1 MGTVRFG
8 ENPLEVITYIL
19 ISALLI
25 FYLDIITPLGLVVW
39 VLYFI
44 PLFLTLFIKWKYSSY
59 VGAGIFILLITIS
72 FFLSPRDMLE
82 LFALVNRVFFAVL
95 LIVMA
100 FFIAQYKQNVENL
113 RASEERYRYLT
124 EWSPVAIL
132 VQEEGKILYI
142 NPAGIHLFAGNKD
155 EDLLGQDLVQMISPD
170 CRDSM
175 QQRMAQ
181 ALLGANMQIP
191 ETGLVRLDGKDIRAE
206 VWLREIIWDGRPA
219 VQIIFRAITNK

>member
-1 MGTVRFG
+1 METVRWEG
-8 ENPLEVITYIL
+8 NTLEVLTYIL

-44 PLFLTLFIKWKYSSY
+44 PLFLTLFLRWKYSSY
-59 VGAGIFILLITIS
+59 LEAGIFIILIAIS
-72 FFLSPRDMLE
+72 FFLSPRDMSE

-95 LIVMA
+95 LIVTA
-100 FFIAQYKQNVENL
+100 FFIAQFKQNVENL
-113 RASEERYRYLT
+113 RISEERYRYLT

-132 VQEEGKILYI
+132 VQGGGKILYV
-142 NPAGIHLFAGNKD
+142 NPTGIRLFAGNKD
-155 EDLLGQDLVQMISPD
+155 EDLLGKDLVQMISPD
-170 CRDSM
+170 SRDSM
-175 QQRMAQ
+175 QQRMVQ

-191 ETGLVRLDGKDIRAE
+191 ETGLVRLDGRDIRAE
-206 VWLREIIWDGRPA
+206 AWLREIIWDGRPA

>member
-1 MGTVRFG
+1 MGIVRFW

-25 FYLDIITPLGLVVW
+25 FYLDIITPLGLIVW

-44 PLFLTLFIKWKYSSY
+44 PLFLTLFIKWKYASY
-59 VGAGIFILLITIS
+59 VWAGIFIILISIS
-72 FFLSPRDMLE
+72 FFLSPRDMSE

-132 VQEEGKILYI
+132 VQGGGKILYV
-142 NPAGIHLFAGNKD
+142 NPAGIRLFAGNKND
-155 EDLLGQDLVQMISPD
+155 DLLGKDLVQMISPD
-170 CRDSM
+170 SRDSM
-175 QQRMAQ
+175 QQRMDQ

>member
-1 MGTVRFG
+1 MGTVRWEG
-8 ENPLEVITYIL
+8 NTLEVPTYIL

-44 PLFLTLFIKWKYSSY
+44 PLFLTLFLRWKYSSY
-59 VGAGIFILLITIS
+59 LGAGIFIILMAIS
-72 FFLSPRDMLE
+72 FFLSPRDMSE

-95 LIVMA
+95 LIVTA
-100 FFIAQYKQNVENL
+100 IFIAQFKQNVENL
-113 RASEERYRYLT
+113 RTSEERYRYLT

-132 VQEEGKILYI
+132 VQEGGKILYV
-142 NPAGIHLFAGNKD
+142 NPAGTRLFAGNKN
-155 EDLLGQDLVQMISPD
+155 EDLLGKDLVQMISPD
-170 CRDSM
+170 SRDSM

-181 ALLGANMQIP
+181 ALFGANMQIP
-191 ETGLVRLDGKDIRAE
+191 ETGLVRLDGRDIRAE
-206 VWLREIIWDGRPA
+206 AWLREIIWDGRPA

>member
-1 MGTVRFG
+1 MRTVRFG
-8 ENPLEVITYIL
+8 ENPLEVMTYIL

-44 PLFLTLFIKWKYSSY
+44 PLFLTLYIKWKYASY
-59 VGAGIFILLITIS
+59 VGAGIFIILIAIS
-72 FFLSPRDMLE
+72 FFLSPRDMSE

-95 LIVMA
+95 LIVTA
-100 FFIAQYKQNVENL
+100 IFIAQFKQNVEYL
-113 RASEERYRYLT
+113 RTSEERYRYLT

-132 VQEEGKILYI
+132 VQEGGKILYI
-142 NPAGIHLFAGNKD
+142 NPAGIRLFAGNKND
-155 EDLLGQDLVQMISPD
+155 DLLGKDLVQMIS
-170 CRDSM
+170 RDSRDGM
-175 QQRMAQ
+175 QQRMDQ

>member
-1 MGTVRFG
+1 MGTVRFM

-44 PLFLTLFIKWKYSSY
+44 PLFLTLYIKWKYASY
-59 VGAGIFILLITIS
+59 VGAGIFIILIAIS
-72 FFLSPRDMLE
+72 FFLSPRDMSE

-132 VQEEGKILYI
+132 VQGGGKILYI
-142 NPAGIHLFAGNKD
+142 NPAGIRLFAGNKD
-155 EDLLGQDLVQMISPD
+155 EDLLGKDLVQMISLVS
-170 CRDSM
+170 RDSM
-175 QQRMAQ
+175 QQRMDQ
-181 ALLGANMQIP
+181 ALLGANVQIP

-219 VQIIFRAITNK
+219 VQIIFRAIMNK

>member
-1 MGTVRFG
+1 MGTVRWEG
-8 ENPLEVITYIL
+8 NTLEVLTYIL

-44 PLFLTLFIKWKYSSY
+44 PLFLTLFLIWKYSSY
-59 VGAGIFILLITIS
+59 LGAGIFIILIAIS
-72 FFLSPRDMLE
+72 FFLSPRDMSE

-95 LIVMA
+95 LIVTA
-100 FFIAQYKQNVENL
+100 FFIAQFKQNVENL
-113 RASEERYRYLT
+113 RISEERYRYLT

-132 VQEEGKILYI
+132 VQGGGKILYV
-142 NPAGIHLFAGNKD
+142 NPTGIRLFAGNKD
-155 EDLLGQDLVQMISPD
+155 EDLLGKDLVQMISPD
-170 CRDSM
+170 SRDSM
-175 QQRMAQ
+175 QQRMVQ

-191 ETGLVRLDGKDIRAE
+191 ETGLVRLDGRDIRAE
-206 VWLREIIWDGRPA
+206 AWLREIIWDGRPA